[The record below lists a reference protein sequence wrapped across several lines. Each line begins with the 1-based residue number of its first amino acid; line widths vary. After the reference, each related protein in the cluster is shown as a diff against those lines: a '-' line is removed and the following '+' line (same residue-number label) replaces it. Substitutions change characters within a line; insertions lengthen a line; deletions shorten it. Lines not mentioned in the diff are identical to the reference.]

1 MGYGSEEKKEQTV
14 EISMD
19 GFVDTLEALRDEN
32 EFRFGDEDSTNAAW
46 DLFIEMVKGDYLN
59 LFGGPKAVL
68 DDFQYHADVV
78 TAEDKDIDNMIQE
91 LNYMRGNII
100 ESALRLRHAYR
111 PAEFRSEVMR
121 LHQLSE
127 NWKENQKSCKK
138 EVSGLMAKIL
148 GFEKMPEEAID
159 FRLYNDTSHDSV
171 VVNFSIKGKPMS
183 VAVSLP
189 VEVDYRRRHS
199 IPDDNDKYVRFYTDS
214 LVEKTPQ
221 IVLYV
226 FLGAVAESGE
236 FGVDTTDCIHAVCP
250 DMKTLSE
257 KVKLAIW
264 VDVRDKM
271 KKVMS
276 ITEVKTVDDFCYGRG
291 LRAANASA
299 SLHSSDWDRLDG

>member
-1 MGYGSEEKKEQTV
+1 MLEIQKEAIGSMWECPELRSISDSILDMGVKSIGKYSYFYDTDHGRHDDGNGFKVEEKDAERLVQVFGKCV
-14 EISMD
+14 E
-19 GFVDTLEALRDEN
+19 G
-32 EFRFGDEDSTNAAW
+32 
-46 DLFIEMVKGDYLN
+46 VK
-59 LFGGPKAVL
+59 A
-68 DDFQYHADVV
+68 
-78 TAEDKDIDNMIQE
+78 IDNMIQE

-127 NWKENQKSCKK
+127 NWKENQKSHKK
-138 EVSGLMAKIL
+138 EVAGLLAKIL
-148 GFEKMPEEAID
+148 GFEKMPDEAIN
-159 FRLYNDTSHDSV
+159 FSLYNDTSHDSV
-171 VVNFSIKGKPMS
+171 VVNFSIKGKPTS

-199 IPDDNDKYVRFYTDS
+199 IPDDDDKYVRFYTDS

-221 IVLYV
+221 IVLFV

-250 DMKTLSE
+250 DLKTLSE
-257 KVKLAIW
+257 KVKLAIG

-276 ITEVKTVDDFCYGRG
+276 ITEVKTVEDFCYWRG
-291 LRAANASA
+291 LRAANSSA
-299 SLHSSDWDRLDG
+299 ARNDKEQA

>member
-1 MGYGSEEKKEQTV
+1 MLEIQKEAIGSMWDCPELRSISDSILDMGVKSIGKYSYFFDADHGRNDDGNGFKVEEKDAERLVQVFGKCV
-14 EISMD
+14 E
-19 GFVDTLEALRDEN
+19 G
-32 EFRFGDEDSTNAAW
+32 
-46 DLFIEMVKGDYLN
+46 VK
-59 LFGGPKAVL
+59 A
-68 DDFQYHADVV
+68 
-78 TAEDKDIDNMIQE
+78 IDNMIQE

-127 NWKENQKSCKK
+127 NWKENQKSHKK
-138 EVSGLMAKIL
+138 EVAGLMAKIL
-148 GFEKMPEEAID
+148 GFEKMPENAID
-159 FRLYNDTSHDSV
+159 FNLFNDTSHDSV
-171 VVNFSIKGKPMS
+171 VVNFSIKGKPTS

-199 IPDDNDKYVRFYTDS
+199 IPDDDDKYERFYTDS

-236 FGVDTTDCIHAVCP
+236 FGVDTTDCIQAVCP
-250 DMKTLSE
+250 DLKTLSE
-257 KVKLAIW
+257 KVKLAIG

-271 KKVMS
+271 KKVTS
-276 ITEVKTVDDFCYGRG
+276 ITDVKTIEDFCYWRG

-299 SLHSSDWDRLDG
+299 ALHEKEEKNV

>member
-1 MGYGSEEKKEQTV
+1 MLEIQKEAIGSMWECPELRSISDSILDMGVKRISKYSYFDTNHGRHDDGNGFKVEEKDAERLVQVFGKCV
-14 EISMD
+14 E
-19 GFVDTLEALRDEN
+19 G
-32 EFRFGDEDSTNAAW
+32 
-46 DLFIEMVKGDYLN
+46 VK
-59 LFGGPKAVL
+59 A
-68 DDFQYHADVV
+68 
-78 TAEDKDIDNMIQE
+78 IDNMIQE

-127 NWKENQKSCKK
+127 NWKENKKSCKK
-138 EVSGLMAKIL
+138 EVAGLMAKIL

-159 FRLYNDTSHDSV
+159 FSLYNDTNHDSV
-171 VVNFSIKGKPMS
+171 VVNFSIKGKPTS

-199 IPDDNDKYVRFYTDS
+199 IPDDDDKYVRFYTDS

-250 DMKTLSE
+250 DLKTLSE
-257 KVKLAIW
+257 KVKLAIG

-276 ITEVKTVDDFCYGRG
+276 ITEVKTVEDFCYWRG

-299 SLHSSDWDRLDG
+299 SLHKKEEKEEQDV

>member
-1 MGYGSEEKKEQTV
+1 MLEIQKEAIGSMWDCPELRSISDSILDMGVKRISKYSYFHDTDNGRHDDGNGFKVEEKDAERLVQVFGKCV
-14 EISMD
+14 E
-19 GFVDTLEALRDEN
+19 GV
-32 EFRFGDEDSTNAAW
+32 
-46 DLFIEMVKGDYLN
+46 
-59 LFGGPKAVL
+59 
-68 DDFQYHADVV
+68 
-78 TAEDKDIDNMIQE
+78 KDIDNMIQE

-127 NWKENQKSCKK
+127 NWKENQKSRKK
-138 EVSGLMAKIL
+138 EVAGLMAKIL
-148 GFEKMPEEAID
+148 GFEKMPEEAIN
-159 FRLYNDTSHDSV
+159 FSLYNDTSHDSV
-171 VVNFSIKGKPMS
+171 VVNFSIKGKPTS

-199 IPDDNDKYVRFYTDS
+199 IPDDDDKYGRFYTDS

-226 FLGAVAESGE
+226 FLGAVADSGE

-250 DMKTLSE
+250 DLKTLSE
-257 KVKLAIW
+257 KVKLAIG

-276 ITEVKTVDDFCYGRG
+276 ITEVKTVEDFCYWRG

-299 SLHSSDWDRLDG
+299 SLHKKEEKEGQDV

>member
-1 MGYGSEEKKEQTV
+1 MLEIQKEAIGSMWDCPELRSISDSILDMGVNRISRYSYFDTDHGRHDDGNGFKVEEKDAERLVQVFGKCV
-14 EISMD
+14 E
-19 GFVDTLEALRDEN
+19 GV
-32 EFRFGDEDSTNAAW
+32 
-46 DLFIEMVKGDYLN
+46 
-59 LFGGPKAVL
+59 
-68 DDFQYHADVV
+68 
-78 TAEDKDIDNMIQE
+78 KDIDNMIQE
-91 LNYMRGNII
+91 LKYMRGNII

-111 PAEFRSEVMR
+111 PAKFRSEVMR

-127 NWKENQKSCKK
+127 NWKENQKSRKK
-138 EVSGLMAKIL
+138 EVAGLMAKIL
-148 GFEKMPEEAID
+148 GFEKMPEDAID
-159 FRLYNDTSHDSV
+159 FNLFNDTSHDSV
-171 VVNFSIKGKPMS
+171 VVNFSIKGKPTS

-199 IPDDNDKYVRFYTDS
+199 IPDDDDKYQLFYTDS

-250 DMKTLSE
+250 DLKTLSE
-257 KVKLAIW
+257 KVKLAIG

-271 KKVMS
+271 KKVTS
-276 ITEVKTVDDFCYGRG
+276 ITDVKTVEDFCYWRG

-299 SLHSSDWDRLDG
+299 SLHKNEEKEERDV

>member
-1 MGYGSEEKKEQTV
+1 MLEIQKEAIGSMWECLELRSISDSILDMGVKRISKYSYFDTDHGRHDDGNGFKVEEKDAERLVQVFGKCV
-14 EISMD
+14 E
-19 GFVDTLEALRDEN
+19 G
-32 EFRFGDEDSTNAAW
+32 
-46 DLFIEMVKGDYLN
+46 VK
-59 LFGGPKAVL
+59 A
-68 DDFQYHADVV
+68 
-78 TAEDKDIDNMIQE
+78 IDNMIQE
-91 LNYMRGNII
+91 LNYMRGNLM

-127 NWKENQKSCKK
+127 NWKENQKSRKK
-138 EVSGLMAKIL
+138 EVAGLMAKIL

-159 FRLYNDTSHDSV
+159 FNLSNDTIHDSV
-171 VVNFSIKGKPMS
+171 VVNFSIKGKPTS

-199 IPDDNDKYVRFYTDS
+199 IPDDDDKYVRFYTDS

-250 DMKTLSE
+250 DLKTLSE
-257 KVKLAIW
+257 KVKLAIG

-276 ITEVKTVDDFCYGRG
+276 ITEVKTVEDFCYWRG

-299 SLHSSDWDRLDG
+299 SLHKKEEKEEQDV

>member
-1 MGYGSEEKKEQTV
+1 MLEIQKEAIGSMWDCPELRSISDSILDMGVNRISRYSYFDTDHGRHDDGNGFKVEEKDAERLVQVFGKCV
-14 EISMD
+14 E
-19 GFVDTLEALRDEN
+19 GV
-32 EFRFGDEDSTNAAW
+32 
-46 DLFIEMVKGDYLN
+46 
-59 LFGGPKAVL
+59 
-68 DDFQYHADVV
+68 
-78 TAEDKDIDNMIQE
+78 KDIDNMIQE
-91 LNYMRGNII
+91 LKYMRGNII

-138 EVSGLMAKIL
+138 EVADLMAKIL
-148 GFEKMPEEAID
+148 GFEKMPEDAID
-159 FRLYNDTSHDSV
+159 FSLYNDTNHDSV
-171 VVNFSIKGKPMS
+171 VVNFSIKGKPTS

-199 IPDDNDKYVRFYTDS
+199 IPDDDDKYQLFYTDS

-250 DMKTLSE
+250 DLKTLSE
-257 KVKLAIW
+257 KVKLAIG

-271 KKVMS
+271 KKVTS
-276 ITEVKTVDDFCYGRG
+276 ITEVKTVEDFCYWRG

-299 SLHSSDWDRLDG
+299 SLHKNEEKEERDV

>member
-1 MGYGSEEKKEQTV
+1 MLEIQNETIERMFDCIDLRSIRESILDMGVKSIGKYSYIFDTDGGRHDDGNGFKVEEKDAERLVQVFGKCV
-14 EISMD
+14 D
-19 GFVDTLEALRDEN
+19 G
-32 EFRFGDEDSTNAAW
+32 
-46 DLFIEMVKGDYLN
+46 VK
-59 LFGGPKAVL
+59 AI
-68 DDFQYHADVV
+68 DD
-78 TAEDKDIDNMIQE
+78 MIND
-91 LNYMRGNII
+91 LNYMRGDII

-121 LHQLSE
+121 LHRLSE
-127 NWKENQKSCKK
+127 NWNENKKSCKN
-138 EVSGLMAKIL
+138 EVADLMAKIL
-148 GFEKMPEEAID
+148 GFEKMPDDAID
-159 FRLYNDTSHDSV
+159 FNLFNDTIHDSV
-171 VVNFSIKGKPMS
+171 VVNFSIKGKPTS

-189 VEVDYRRRHS
+189 VEVDYRRQHR
-199 IPDDNDKYVRFYTDS
+199 IPDYDDKYMRFYTDS

-257 KVKLAIW
+257 KVKLAIG

-276 ITEVKTVDDFCYGRG
+276 ITEVKTVEDFCYWRG

-299 SLHSSDWDRLDG
+299 SRHSSDGDELDG